1 MSEHRYGWPGGP
13 AAEAAPATQPLPSG
27 PAGPRGDQS
36 LRFSVVVP
44 TLNQG
49 DTIEDTLRS
58 ILEQDYTNVEII
70 VADGGSRD
78 GTAAVLDRYRP
89 QLARVIEGPDRG
101 QSDAINKG
109 FRAASGDILCWLNS
123 DDYFLPGALR
133 RVADRFAADPA
144 VRFVVGAGD
153 VISKDHGFLRHIP
166 ALPMTE
172 ATLLN
177 WKNDQ
182 WVMQQCCFWSR
193 SLWQEVGGVDENLHL
208 LMDYDLWF
216 RLSRATEAALIAE
229 KLAVM
234 RYHPDVKTV
243 RHRSKSSEELAYVYA
258 KNGALQSLRDL
269 VADLVAAQASQQER
283 LNRIEASLPVRL
295 LKRLSLFPTAP

>member
-1 MSEHRYGWPGGP
+1 MRVPLYGWPGG
-13 AAEAAPATQPLPSG
+13 AEVANSG
-27 PAGPRGDQS
+27 GSEPEQAGGPGQS
-36 LRFSVVVP
+36 DDRLRFTVVVP

-58 ILEQDYTNVEII
+58 ILEQDYGNIEII
-70 VADGGSRD
+70 VADGGSSD
-78 GTAAVLDRYRP
+78 GTAAVLDRYRHR
-89 QLARVIEGPDRG
+89 LARVIEGPDRG

-109 FRAASGDILCWLNS
+109 FGFASGDILCWLNS

-133 RVADRFAADPA
+133 RVANRFAADPQ

-153 VISKDHGFLRHIP
+153 VISKDHKFLRHIP

-177 WKNDQ
+177 WKNDR
-182 WVMQQCCFWSR
+182 WVMQQCCFWTR
-193 SLWQEVGGVDENLHL
+193 SLWREAGGVDEDLHL

-216 RLSRATEAALIAE
+216 RLSRATEAAVIEE

-234 RYHPDVKTV
+234 RYYPEVKTV
-243 RHRSKSSEELAYVYA
+243 RHRSKASEELAYVYA
-258 KNGALQSLRDL
+258 KNAAFGALRNQVAEL
-269 VADLVAAQASQQER
+269 VATHSSLQAR
-283 LNRIEASLPVRL
+283 LAEIESSLPVRL
-295 LKRLSLFPTAP
+295 LKRLSLFPTAS

>member
-1 MSEHRYGWPGGP
+1 MSEQRYGWPGGP
-13 AAEAAPATQPLPSG
+13 AIEGSAPAHPEPPQPL
-27 PAGPRGDQS
+27 RQTGDPP

-58 ILEQDYTNVEII
+58 ILEQDYSNVEII

-89 QLARVIEGPDRG
+89 HLARVFEGPDRG

-153 VISKDHGFLRHIP
+153 VISKDHRFLRHIP

-216 RLSRATEAALIAE
+216 RLSRATEATLIPE

-243 RHRSKSSEELAYVYA
+243 RQRSKSSEELAYVYA
-258 KNGALQSLRDL
+258 KNGAFQSLREL
-269 VADLVAAQASQQER
+269 VAELVAAQAGQQER
-283 LNRIEASLPVRL
+283 LSRIEASLPVRL

>member
-1 MSEHRYGWPGGP
+1 MSEQRYGWPGGP
-13 AAEAAPATQPLPSG
+13 AIEGPAAAHPEPSQPLRQTG
-27 PAGPRGDQS
+27 EPR

-58 ILEQDYTNVEII
+58 ILEQDYSNVEII
-70 VADGGSRD
+70 VADGGSCD

-89 QLARVIEGPDRG
+89 HLARVFKGPDRG

-153 VISKDHGFLRHIP
+153 VISKDHRFLRHIP

-216 RLSRATEAALIAE
+216 RLSRATEATLIPE

-243 RHRSKSSEELAYVYA
+243 RQRSKSSEELAYVYA
-258 KNGALQSLRDL
+258 KNGAFQSLREL
-269 VADLVAAQASQQER
+269 VAELVAAQAGQQER
-283 LNRIEASLPVRL
+283 LSRIEASLPVRL